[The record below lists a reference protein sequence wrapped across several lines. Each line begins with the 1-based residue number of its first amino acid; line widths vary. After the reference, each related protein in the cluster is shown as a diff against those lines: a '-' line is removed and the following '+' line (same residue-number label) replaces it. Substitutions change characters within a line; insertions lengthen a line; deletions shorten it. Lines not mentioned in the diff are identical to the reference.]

1 MLEMVIDS
9 IRVSLLNYQRV
20 VILKE
25 KAADRYLPIWIGP
38 DVADAIAVKLQEV
51 SVPRPLTHDLLQQ
64 VVGDL
69 GATFDYIIV
78 SGLDHDTFFAKI
90 VLTRDGK
97 QIQIDSRPSDA
108 LALAVRAKVPI
119 YAEEAVLEKAGVHLD
134 KETGKAVVGGEGEA
148 ASGPKPVDEKEL
160 QSMSAFKD
168 FIDSLDLDDLGRR
181 DREQGKG
188 GGEPQDKPDK

>member
-90 VLTRDGK
+90 VLTQSGK

-134 KETGKAVVGGEGEA
+134 KETGKAVVGREGEA
-148 ASGPKPVDEKEL
+148 ASGSKPVDEKEL

-188 GGEPQDKPDK
+188 ESEPPGKPDK

>member
-25 KAADRYLPIWIGP
+25 KTADRYLPIWIGP

-69 GATFDYIIV
+69 GAKFDYIVV

-90 VLTRDGK
+90 VLTQNGK
-97 QIQIDSRPSDA
+97 QISVDSRPSDA

-148 ASGPKPVDEKEL
+148 AAGGPKPVDEKEL
-160 QSMSAFKD
+160 RSMSAFKD
-168 FIDSLDLDDLGRR
+168 FIDSLDLDDLG
-181 DREQGKG
+181 K
-188 GGEPQDKPDK
+188 DKPGGKTDGEKDK

>member
-69 GATFDYIIV
+69 GATFEYIVV

-90 VLTRDGK
+90 VLIQGGK

-148 ASGPKPVDEKEL
+148 ASGQKPVDEKEL

-181 DREQGKG
+181 DREQGK
-188 GGEPQDKPDK
+188 

>member
-25 KAADRYLPIWIGP
+25 KSADRYLPIWIGP

-69 GATFDYIIV
+69 GATFDYIVV

-90 VLTRDGK
+90 VMSQGGK
-97 QIQIDSRPSDA
+97 QIQVDSRPSDA
-108 LALAVRAKVPI
+108 LALAVRARVPI

-134 KETGKAVVGGEGEA
+134 KETGKAVVGGEGDALA
-148 ASGPKPVDEKEL
+148 AGPKPVDEKEL

-168 FIDSLDLDDLGRR
+168 FIDSLDLDDLGKK

-188 GGEPQDKPDK
+188 EGDKE

>member
-25 KAADRYLPIWIGP
+25 KNTDRYLPIWIGP

-64 VVGDL
+64 VVQDL
-69 GATFDYIIV
+69 GASFNYIVV

-90 VLTRDGK
+90 VLTQNGK
-97 QIQIDSRPSDA
+97 TVEVDSRPSDA

-119 YAEEAVLEKAGVHLD
+119 YAEESVLEKAGVHLD
-134 KETGKAVVGGEGEA
+134 KESGKAVVGSEGEA
-148 ASGPKPVDEKEL
+148 AARGPKPVDEKEL

-168 FIDSLDLDDLGRR
+168 FIESLNLDELG
-181 DREQGKG
+181 GKG
-188 GGEPQDKPDK
+188 GDGEKKPDKPDK

>member
-25 KAADRYLPIWIGP
+25 KTSDRYLPIWIGP

-69 GATFDYIIV
+69 GASFDYIVV

-90 VLTRDGK
+90 VLTQNGK
-97 QIQIDSRPSDA
+97 QIQVDSRPSDA

-134 KETGKAVVGGEGEA
+134 KETGKAVVGGEGDAGSRE
-148 ASGPKPVDEKEL
+148 PKPVDEKEL

-168 FIDSLDLDDLGRR
+168 FIDSLNLDDLGKK

-188 GGEPQDKPDK
+188 DAGKDK